1 MSPFVRA
8 TSMWRVTLTYALI
21 SSSHQLEHTA
31 EKAYASVFDV
41 TEANIGSHMRLSSAC
56 L

>member
-1 MSPFVRA
+1 
-8 TSMWRVTLTYALI
+8 MWRVTLTYALI

-41 TEANIGSHMRLSSAC
+41 TEANIGSCQAHAFDGE
-56 L
+56 